1 MKKVTE
7 WMAALGGAIASFFT
21 GLPPIIWIL
30 LAVMTLDYVTG
41 IICGFMGKSPKTE
54 NGGLSSSE
62 AFKGLLKKALI
73 LLVVLLA
80 ALLDKAV
87 SMGTGITFEAVAGAT
102 ALWFIASE
110 GFSIVENAASMGIPI
125 PKILLQALEIVKQKG
140 DGKKEEPKTPI
151 TRTKIGS
158 GEEMVK
164 LPEGTTLEGLKQR
177 INELIV
183 GPKSQRDRAIMLA
196 YLTGDYTYE
205 TLAEEFEVSVS
216 TVQRVIDRGRGHIYE

>member
-7 WMAALGGAIASFFT
+7 WLAALGGAIASFFT

-110 GFSIVENAASMGIPI
+110 GFSIVENVASMGIPI